1 MQMMVMMV
9 TVDLQSAQY
18 LCTSHAH
25 EAVLLLNTQEKQKK
39 TKGDKKNK
47 IKYTPVKNNNP
58 HPLTKE
64 LH

>member
-1 MQMMVMMV
+1 MVMMV

-39 TKGDKKNK
+39 TEGDKK
-47 IKYTPVKNNNP
+47 IK
-58 HPLTKE
+58 
-64 LH
+64 